1 MSAQKDGELVI
12 NASGALQSKEGNW
25 GSEVDQV
32 VTSVWQVL
40 RDMKHVVS
48 SAESLKRISVSFGS
62 RQYVITG
69 KDSTYHVVRWSS
81 N

>member
-1 MSAQKDGELVI
+1 MAQKDGELVI
-12 NASGALQSKEGNW
+12 NASGVLQSKEGNW

-48 SAESLKRISVSFGS
+48 SGESLKRISVSFGS
-62 RQYVITG
+62 RHYIITG

-81 N
+81 AS